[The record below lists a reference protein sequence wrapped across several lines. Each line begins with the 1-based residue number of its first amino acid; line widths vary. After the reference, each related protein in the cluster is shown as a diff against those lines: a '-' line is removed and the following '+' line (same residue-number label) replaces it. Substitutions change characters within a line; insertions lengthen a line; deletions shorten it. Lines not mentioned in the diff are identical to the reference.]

1 MTRSC
6 PGCRAGAE
14 RIVRNGFFHR
24 SSDSR
29 RVQRLRC
36 KDCALEF
43 SAATFSLAYRQ
54 KKRRI
59 NSMLRQLLV
68 STGSQRRA
76 AILLNVNRKTVA
88 RRLPMLAEQSR
99 QSLQR
104 LIDHHFGTHP
114 CTDVQFDDLI
124 TIEHTKCKPVA
135 LGVVVAAGKR
145 IILGVDA
152 ASAPATG
159 PLAAIARAKYG
170 HRADNTRT
178 MRNALLEGLVPYID
192 PAARFSTDEHRD
204 YPAAIKRHFPDATH
218 IAHPS
223 KRARTAG
230 QGELKAVGFD
240 PLWDINH
247 TLAMLRANVNRLIR
261 RTWCT
266 TKRID
271 RLVDH
276 VTIYADFHNRV
287 LLKGMDRGEG
297 EPQTPSAA
305 W

>member
-14 RIVRNGFFHR
+14 RIVRNGFYRR

-29 RVQRLRC
+29 RVQRFRC

-59 NSMLRQLLV
+59 NPALRLLLV
-68 STGSQRRA
+68 SLGSQRRA
-76 AILLNVNRKTVA
+76 AILLKVNRKTVA
-88 RRLPMLAEQSR
+88 RRLPMLAAQAR
-99 QSLQR
+99 LSLQASIR
-104 LIDHHFGTHP
+104 RRFGTHP
-114 CTDVQFDDLI
+114 CTDLQFDDLI

-135 LGVVVAAGKR
+135 LGVVVEAGTR
-145 IILGVDA
+145 FILGLDA

-159 PLAAIARAKYG
+159 RLAAISRAKYG
-170 HRADNTRT
+170 RRPDRTRA
-178 MRNALLEGLVPYID
+178 MRDGLLYGLVPYID
-192 PAARFSTDEHRD
+192 PHAVFTTDEHRD
-204 YPAAIKRHFPDATH
+204 YPGAIKRHFPHAVHVT
-218 IAHPS
+218 HPS
-223 KRARTAG
+223 QRARTAG
-230 QGELKAVGFD
+230 QGELKATGFD

-261 RTWCT
+261 KSWCT

-271 RLVDH
+271 RLIDH
-276 VTIYADFHNRV
+276 ATLYAEFHNRV
-287 LLKGMDRGEG
+287 LLKSLDRD
-297 EPQTPSAA
+297 EPKAPSAG
-305 W
+305 